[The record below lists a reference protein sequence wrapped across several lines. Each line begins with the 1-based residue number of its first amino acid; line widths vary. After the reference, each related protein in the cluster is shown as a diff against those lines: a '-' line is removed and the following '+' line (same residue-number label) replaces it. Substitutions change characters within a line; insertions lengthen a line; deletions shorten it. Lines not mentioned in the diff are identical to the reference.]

1 MPDVTDRI
9 PRSDMTADQRR
20 RIGAL
25 QVAKQTFGSP
35 STTEHVTLLIK
46 LAQYVETGRGGY

>member
-1 MPDVTDRI
+1 MPDVTARI

-25 QVAKQTFGSP
+25 QVAKQTFGTP
-35 STTEHVTLLIK
+35 STGEHVSQLLR
-46 LAQYVETGRGGY
+46 LAQYVETGGTY

>member
-25 QVAKQTFGSP
+25 QVARNTFGTP
-35 STTEHVTLLIK
+35 STAEHVTQLLR
-46 LAQYVETGRGGY
+46 LAQYIQTGSAR

>member
-9 PRSDMTADQRR
+9 PRSDMTLSQRR

-25 QVAKQTFGSP
+25 QVARQAFGAP
-35 STTEHVTLLIK
+35 STSEHVTQLLR
-46 LAQYVETGRGGY
+46 LAHYVETGDTY